1 MAIDI
6 LNKREVN
13 LILAGNSLGGQINIP
28 KIGGIIKVNGSKEY
42 IDNYY
47 KINNTDLY
55 VSSGVGTRK
64 YPYRLF
70 NHPSINL
77 FRLK

>member
-1 MAIDI
+1 MGD
-6 LNKREVN
+6 
-13 LILAGNSLGGQINIP
+13 SF
-28 KIGGIIKVNGSKEY
+28 
-42 IDNYY
+42 NYY
-47 KINNTDLY
+47 RINNTDLY

>member
-6 LNKREVN
+6 LNKRDVD
-13 LILAGNSLGGQINIP
+13 LILSGNSLGGQINIP
-28 KIGGIIKVNGSKEY
+28 NVGGLFKIDGSRKY

-47 KINNTDLY
+47 RINNTDLY
-55 VSSGVGTRK
+55 VSSGIGTRK

-70 NHPSINL
+70 NHPSIN
-77 FRLK
+77 FYRIK